1 MINMDIVRT
10 FIILYSLSV
19 AGKFS
24 SSIGSEFESLNTC
37 SKFHFEEKVLEKLVR
52 LELKMQLLEEKVMA
66 WDNSITSKLD
76 KMGNIKKETET
87 FVQLVQDSQIRD
99 QMQFNNSY
107 QEAIKQFKAKVNNET
122 SSYGDKMNT
131 LLESLSS
138 KIQMFSEAEKKRER
152 VIELMQFTLHQEQV
166 RFNTSFEEVVEMIK
180 VNSNKTLHE
189 LISKHQTDFY
199 ELVKKRETVAF
210 SAYRTSHQDLSKG
223 TKILFNQ
230 VWTNVGN
237 GYNPSTGI
245 FTAPNACLYH
255 ITAVVMSAHG
265 DDLYLR
271 LYHNGLAMSGSYND
285 GDGYKTGTFDLVLN
299 LQKGDKVY
307 IAAKHIDK
315 IYSDV
320 NTYVTFSGHSVW

>member
-1 MINMDIVRT
+1 MINMDIVQT
-10 FIILYSLSV
+10 FIILFSLSV

-76 KMGNIKKETET
+76 KMDNIKKETET

-99 QMQFNNSY
+99 QMRFNNSY

-138 KIQMFSEAEKKRER
+138 KIQMFSVAEKKRER
-152 VIELMQFTLHQEQV
+152 VIELMQFTLHQEQK

-189 LISKHQTDFY
+189 LISKHQTGRTHSRMYILLSF
-199 ELVKKRETVAF
+199 VFFVAF
-210 SAYRTSHQDLSKG
+210 
-223 TKILFNQ
+223 Q
-230 VWTNVGN
+230 VV
-237 GYNPSTGI
+237 P
-245 FTAPNACLYH
+245 
-255 ITAVVMSAHG
+255 M
-265 DDLYLR
+265 
-271 LYHNGLAMSGSYND
+271 
-285 GDGYKTGTFDLVLN
+285 
-299 LQKGDKVY
+299 
-307 IAAKHIDK
+307 
-315 IYSDV
+315 
-320 NTYVTFSGHSVW
+320 

>member
-1 MINMDIVRT
+1 MDIVRT

-152 VIELMQFTLHQEQV
+152 VIELMQFTLHQEQK

-210 SAYRTSHQDLSKG
+210 SAYRKSHQDLSKG

-285 GDGYKTGTFDLVLN
+285 GDGYKTGTFDIVLN

-307 IAAKHIDK
+307 IAAQRIDK
-315 IYSDV
+315 IYSDG